1 MDSSVQ
7 KVRAFEAAA
16 RLGSMSRA
24 AEELGVA
31 QSTLSRSVASL
42 EQSWG
47 VRLFD
52 RHGPMLSLTRD
63 GERLLP
69 DARALC
75 EASAALCRRVSRMS
89 ALEDG
94 CVSMAAPSSVVAMR
108 LPGPLGRFSADH
120 PGVEVNINECT
131 YGEAERLLL
140 GGAVELAFIP
150 NRLEDQ
156 GFISSV
162 YDKDEI
168 VVVAPL
174 GHFAPE
180 PASIPVETLLGERF
194 IADTETAPL
203 LQRELKAPCI
213 NCETSN
219 ITAILAMVEAGL
231 GISIMPRMLLRNCTA
246 AVKIYP
252 IEPEEDRVVG
262 LAVQRPT
269 AMAPAVEQMFHH
281 IVECCKDL
289 D

>member
-52 RHGPMLSLTRD
+52 RRGPMLSLTRD

-168 VVVAPL
+168 VVVAPR
-174 GHFAPE
+174 GHFSARE
-180 PASIPVETLLGERF
+180 GAVALDDLLDERF

-203 LQRELKAPCI
+203 LQRELTNLRI
-213 NCETSN
+213 HCETSD

-231 GISIMPRMLLRNCTA
+231 GVSLL
-246 AVKIYP
+246 P
-252 IEPEEDRVVG
+252 S
-262 LAVQRPT
+262 LALERT
-269 AMAPAVEQMFHH
+269 GF
-281 IVECCKDL
+281 DL
-289 D
+289 DVRHLEQPAYRTLSLVRRRTADLSLAARAFLEYL